1 MQVTSCEWNAEH
13 PKWFPPGSTGN
24 KVMLIAAVAKQ
35 SESQFHIATLDVT
48 GLVQGIEREG
58 ASSTH
63 HHPQARSPSQ

>member
-48 GLVQGIEREG
+48 ALVQG
-58 ASSTH
+58 H
-63 HHPQARSPSQ
+63 

>member
-1 MQVTSCEWNAEH
+1 MRGLYDLAEPAGLKPAMQVTSCEWNAEH

-48 GLVQGIEREG
+48 ALVQG
-58 ASSTH
+58 H
-63 HHPQARSPSQ
+63 